1 MVFDLFSQ
9 VTKYLTRASH
19 SNTGTA
25 VALCASS
32 LLGDVS
38 SGVNGSEDILE
49 VYLSSRLDASGYGY
63 NMGSLSNIDNAR
75 FDNIVERVST
85 SLFDDE

>member
-1 MVFDLFSQ
+1 MFDLSSQ
-9 VTKYLTRASH
+9 VTKNSTRASH
-19 SNTGTA
+19 LNTGTA

-75 FDNIVERVST
+75 FDNIVERVSS